1 MTVIINNRT
10 NSNTEMELPA
20 WEVANN
26 NSTSTRK
33 GSLVEIFSAIQ
44 GEGLWVGYR
53 QIFVRFL
60 GCDLHCDWCDTPA
73 THTKVRDCR
82 VEVTPGRRDFKNVSN
97 PMTSAELL
105 DLVLPLNRF
114 KHHSVSLTGGEPLLY
129 ANFLEE
135 FLPQLR
141 QTGLKIYLETHGGL
155 PEKLKQV
162 LDLVDIVSMDIKLPS
177 SYGGEDLLEVHRQFL
192 KISSAK
198 ELYVK
203 IVLTG
208 TTKTE
213 ELEAAAKMMA
223 NTYAAPLVLQPV
235 TPYGKVRKVPS
246 PEQMLNWQE
255 LCLQYLPDVR
265 VIPQTHKIIGQI

>member
-1 MTVIINNRT
+1 MIIVENKL
-10 NSNTEMELPA
+10 EVPV
-20 WEVANN
+20 WERHNGEVE
-26 NSTSTRK
+26 RK
-33 GSLVEIFSAIQ
+33 ASLVEIFSAIQ

-82 VEVTPGRRDFKNVSN
+82 VEVTPGRRDFINVPN
-97 PMTSAELL
+97 PMTVSRLLEL
-105 DLVLPLNRF
+105 VEPLNRF

-129 ANFLEE
+129 VDFLKE
-135 FLPQLR
+135 FLPRLR
-141 QTGLKIYLETHGGL
+141 QLGVKIYLETHGGL
-155 PEKLKQV
+155 PDKLAQV
-162 LDLVDIVSMDIKLPS
+162 IDLVDIVSMDIKLPS
-177 SYGGEDLLEVHRQFL
+177 SYGGEDLLAEHRRFL
-192 KISSAK
+192 EIAK
-198 ELYVK
+198 QKENYVK

-208 TTKTE
+208 NTE
-213 ELEAAAKMMA
+213 TSELEDAAKLMA
-223 NTYAAPLVLQPV
+223 EVSPESTLVLQPV

>member
-1 MTVIINNRT
+1 MSVVFSNIER
-10 NSNTEMELPA
+10 NSENLAVPV
-20 WEVANN
+20 WEKHN
-26 NSTSTRK
+26 NSTERK
-33 GSLVEIFSAIQ
+33 ASLVEIFSAIQ

-82 VEVTPGRRDFKNVSN
+82 VEVTPGRRDFINVPN
-97 PMTSAELL
+97 PLTSRELL

-129 ANFLEE
+129 ADFLQG
-135 FLPQLR
+135 FLPKLR
-141 QTGLKIYLETHGGL
+141 ETGLKVYLETHGGL

-162 LDLVDIVSMDIKLPS
+162 IDMVDIVSMDIKLPS
-177 SYGGEDLLEVHRQFL
+177 SYGGEDLLETHRQFL
-192 KISSAK
+192 EIASRK

-208 TTKTE
+208 TIKTG
-213 ELEAAAKMMA
+213 ELEAAAQMLA
-223 NTYAAPLVLQPV
+223 ETYPQVVLVLQPV

-255 LCLQYLPDVR
+255 LCLQYLTEVR

>member
-1 MTVIINNRT
+1 MSIVIDDI
-10 NSNTEMELPA
+10 EVKIPA
-20 WEVANN
+20 WEVGNEAGQ
-26 NSTSTRK
+26 SGRK
-33 GSLVEIFSAIQ
+33 ASLVEIFSAIQ

-82 VEVTPGRRDFKNVSN
+82 VEVTPGRRDFKTVPN
-97 PMTSAELL
+97 PQTVNQLL
-105 DLVLPLNRF
+105 DLILPLNRF

-129 ANFLEE
+129 APFLRE
-135 FLPQLR
+135 FLPKLR
-141 QTGLKIYLETHGGL
+141 ETGLKIYLETHGGL
-155 PEKLKQV
+155 PQKLAAV
-162 LDLVDIVSMDIKLPS
+162 IDLIDIVSMDIKLPS
-177 SYGGEDLLEVHRQFL
+177 SYGGEDLLDVHRQFL
-192 KISSAK
+192 EISSQK

-208 TTKTE
+208 NTKTE
-213 ELEAAAKMMA
+213 ELADAARMMA
-223 NTYAAPLVLQPV
+223 ATNADAPLVLQPV

-246 PEQMLNWQE
+246 PEQLLNWQE
-255 LCLQYLPDVR
+255 LCLQYLPNVR